1 MKQKNMKKQTLFW
14 ILAIIITI
22 STGLY
27 QRMTGPT
34 YPVTR
39 SVEIEGAVI
48 EASLPRS
55 HGGTTDREVSIKVPD
70 GNIEGLIIYKRYKT
84 ADLLDTIDMAVQGLE
99 LIGYLPGQPPAGK
112 LEYTIVLVKDNR
124 SYTVNEVPVIIR
136 FKGSVP
142 AFVLIPHILFIF
154 TAQLLSLVAGLFAIY
169 RLRRYKLYG
178 ILTIIF
184 LFIGGF
190 ILGPVIQKYA
200 FGAFWTG
207 FPFGQDM
214 TDNKVLFA
222 MLFWILAVVMNIRKD
237 RPAYGWIAALVFFL
251 VNMIPH
257 SVLGSELDYETG
269 VVNTGMI
276 LIL

>member
-1 MKQKNMKKQTLFW
+1 MVLQ
-14 ILAIIITI
+14 
-22 STGLY
+22 
-27 QRMTGPT
+27 
-34 YPVTR
+34 
-39 SVEIEGAVI
+39 GA
-48 EASLPRS
+48 A
-55 HGGTTDREVSIKVPD
+55 
-70 GNIEGLIIYKRYKT
+70 
-84 ADLLDTIDMAVQGLE
+84 
-99 LIGYLPGQPPAGK
+99 LIGYLPAQPPAGK
-112 LEYTIVLVKDNR
+112 LEYTVVLLKNDKA
-124 SYTVNEVPVIIR
+124 YTVNEVPVVIR

-154 TAQLLSLVAGLFAIY
+154 TAQLLSVVAGLFAIY

-184 LFIGGF
+184 LLVGGF

-200 FGAFWTG
+200 FGAYWTG

-214 TDNKVLFA
+214 TDNKVLVA
-222 MLFWILAVVMNIRKD
+222 LLFWILAVVMNIRKD
-237 RPAYGWIAALVFFL
+237 RPAYAWIAALVFFL

-276 LIL
+276 LLF